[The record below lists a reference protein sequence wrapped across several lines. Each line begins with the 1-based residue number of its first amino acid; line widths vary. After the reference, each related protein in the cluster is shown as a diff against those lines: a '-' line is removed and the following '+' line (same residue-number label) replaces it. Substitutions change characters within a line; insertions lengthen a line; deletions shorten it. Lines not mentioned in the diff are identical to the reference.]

1 MGLYP
6 QYMANNL
13 GEITEILGPMGKCRR
28 YFSVHFIQCS
38 LGIHPIKIPIYHHH
52 DSDWIYPLYGYL
64 FIQTLSFRDLTPEIS
79 PQTYY
84 PIQMPLKPNCL
95 LVTKHGKG
103 FIYCHKTPFINK
115 TR

>member
-13 GEITEILGPMGKCRR
+13 GEITEILGPMSKCRR

-64 FIQTLSFRDLTPEIS
+64 FIQTLSSRDLYNPRNLTVDILSIQIRLKANYLLEIS
-79 PQTYY
+79 HMARDL
-84 PIQMPLKPNCL
+84 PIA
-95 LVTKHGKG
+95 
-103 FIYCHKTPFINK
+103 I
-115 TR
+115 